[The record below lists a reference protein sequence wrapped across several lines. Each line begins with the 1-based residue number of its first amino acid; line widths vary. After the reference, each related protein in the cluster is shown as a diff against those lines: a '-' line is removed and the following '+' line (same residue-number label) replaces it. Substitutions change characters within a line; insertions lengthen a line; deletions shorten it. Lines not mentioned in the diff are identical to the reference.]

1 MLPALFLVGAIS
13 TEVFA
18 TASLRMADGFE
29 RPVWLIGVGLG
40 YLASFGFLWFN
51 AFPATIF
58 MGDTGSLGLGG
69 AIAGLAVMT
78 KTEELLIVL
87 GGIFVVE
94 ALSVLIQVFSF
105 QTFRKRVFLMAPV
118 HHHFEI
124 LGWSETKI
132 ILRFWIVAA
141 VCAAIGFTVYQQSV
155 T

>member
-1 MLPALFLVGAIS
+1 
-13 TEVFA
+13 
-18 TASLRMADGFE
+18 
-29 RPVWLIGVGLG
+29 LG
-40 YLASFGFLWFN
+40 R
-51 AFPATIF
+51 
-58 MGDTGSLGLGG
+58 

-78 KTEELLIVL
+78 KTEELLLVL